1 MRERPTRPTRTS
13 TAGASLSVMPPSV
26 MPVLALRVMPVVAL
40 RVMPVVALSVMLS
53 IIVLSGPARAQ
64 DDDAPIDTKIMRG
77 IMSGLGLKRDGD
89 AKGIN
94 YGDRAPLVIPPSS
107 ALPPPENSSAVVA
120 RDPAWPKDPDVVRAK
135 REAAEEKK
143 NTLNADQQL
152 LNDQSVLRP
161 DQMTP
166 GPMPREARRGDD
178 GYQVPA
184 TGFQNSTRPT
194 PKESFGLF
202 GHMFAKDEPDY
213 ASFTGEP
220 PRTELTEPPLG
231 YQTPSPDQP
240 FGVGKVKP
248 KAKTTEDYLL
258 DHTAGEQ

>member
-94 YGDRAPLVIPPSS
+94 YG
-107 ALPPPENSSAVVA
+107 AV
-120 RDPAWPKDPDVVRAK
+120 
-135 REAAEEKK
+135 
-143 NTLNADQQL
+143 
-152 LNDQSVLRP
+152 S
-161 DQMTP
+161 
-166 GPMPREARRGDD
+166 
-178 GYQVPA
+178 Y
-184 TGFQNSTRPT
+184 
-194 PKESFGLF
+194 
-202 GHMFAKDEPDY
+202 
-213 ASFTGEP
+213 
-220 PRTELTEPPLG
+220 
-231 YQTPSPDQP
+231 
-240 FGVGKVKP
+240 
-248 KAKTTEDYLL
+248 
-258 DHTAGEQ
+258 